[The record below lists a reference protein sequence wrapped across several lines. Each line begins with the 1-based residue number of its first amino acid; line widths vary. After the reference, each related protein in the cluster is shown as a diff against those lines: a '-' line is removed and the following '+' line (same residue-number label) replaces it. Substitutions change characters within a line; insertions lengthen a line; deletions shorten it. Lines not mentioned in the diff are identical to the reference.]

1 MVRLSLPLR
10 DPLDEV
16 PCPSGL
22 PCIDRVCQCL
32 PSKQQYITLA
42 PSPVHMYT
50 AGCNYEKPKESS
62 CRNHEYGVDGVCLL
76 NYCSDEMPCYAGN
89 CDLTLNSCV
98 NITTAR
104 KPLPAAVNKVI
115 EFGDDPFGF
124 HQTKFKMTPLTITL
138 MVAGGI
144 VGLAVVGCLFRTA
157 LLGITS
163 SVHWASKGQR
173 LESNR
178 DEKYADKDKDS
189 FGNPSLDVKLPM
201 ALSSESRVDLI
212 RTPTNFNGAHHIP
225 PRPLTLSNNSSPYST
240 PAPSPQASTFA
251 QAI

>member
-1 MVRLSLPLR
+1 
-10 DPLDEV
+10 
-16 PCPSGL
+16 
-22 PCIDRVCQCL
+22 
-32 PSKQQYITLA
+32 
-42 PSPVHMYT
+42 
-50 AGCNYEKPKESS
+50 
-62 CRNHEYGVDGVCLL
+62 
-76 NYCSDEMPCYAGN
+76 MPCYAGN
-89 CDLTLNSCV
+89 CNLTLNSCV
-98 NITTAR
+98 NITAAR
-104 KPLPAAVNKVI
+104 KPLPAAVNQVI

-124 HQTKFKMTPLTITL
+124 HQTKFKMTLLTIIL

-163 SVHWASKGQR
+163 SVHWASRGQR

-212 RTPTNFNGAHHIP
+212 RTPTNFNGAHYIP

-240 PAPSPQASTFA
+240 PAPSPQASTFV
-251 QAI
+251 QAIEQKRAIQSDRSLKNEAETSIDRNQRRWRCTSRHDDNKHGHRGTRSGQRRLCFKARDPVIHQHSSKRFKAYK